1 MTAEAALLTFYGL
14 EKSRADGRRLLD
26 IARLGIPAGSCLLLT
41 GENGA
46 GKTTLLK
53 IIAGL
58 EAPDTAEVE
67 YRGKR
72 LPWHA
77 AQRFYR
83 HDVIYLH
90 QQPYLFDSSVA
101 DNIAYGLKRA
111 SIAKAEIVR
120 RVEQALEWAGL
131 GALAARNARKLS
143 GGEQQRVALTRA
155 WVLSPRVLL
164 LDEPLASMDHES
176 RERSYFL
183 IQRLKT
189 EGIGVVIA
197 SHEFERLAAVAD
209 VHLRLDAGTLRAD
222 TLRAPK
228 RPLEAAP
235 ARIDSSGA
243 AGGRGPRGRSPSA
256 N

>member
-1 MTAEAALLTFYGL
+1 MTEAALLTFYGL
-14 EKSRADGRRLLD
+14 EKSHADGRRLLD
-26 IARLGIPAGSCLLLT
+26 IARLDISAGACLLLT

-53 IIAGL
+53 IVAGL
-58 EAPDTAEVE
+58 ETPDAAEVE
-67 YRGKR
+67 YRGQR
-72 LPWHA
+72 LAWQA
-77 AQRFYR
+77 AQRLYR

-101 DNIAYGLKRA
+101 DNIAYGLKRTG
-111 SIAKAEIVR
+111 IAKDEIAQ

-155 WVLSPRVLL
+155 WVLSPCVLL
-164 LDEPLASMDHES
+164 LDEPLASMDPEA

-183 IQRLKT
+183 IQRLKA

-209 VHLRLDAGTLRAD
+209 VHMRLDAGTLRAD
-222 TLRAPK
+222 TLRTPK
-228 RPLEAAP
+228 RPLEAVSAHP
-235 ARIDSSGA
+235 YRPGVA
-243 AGGRGPRGRSPSA
+243 AGPRPNGR
-256 N
+256 

>member
-1 MTAEAALLTFYGL
+1 MTAETVLLTFYGL
-14 EKSRADGRRLLD
+14 EKSHADGRRLLN
-26 IARLGIPAGSCLLLT
+26 IARLDISAGACLLLT

-58 EAPDTAEVE
+58 EAPDCAEVE
-67 YRGKR
+67 YQGQR
-72 LPWHA
+72 LAWHA
-77 AQRFYR
+77 AQPHYR

-90 QQPYLFDSSVA
+90 QQPYLFDSSVT

-111 SIAKAEIVR
+111 GVAKAEIVR
-120 RVEQALEWAGL
+120 RVAQALEWAGL
-131 GALAARNARKLS
+131 GVLATRNARRLS

-164 LDEPLASMDHES
+164 LDEPLASMDPES

-209 VHLRLDAGTLRAD
+209 VHLRLDNGTLCAD
-222 TLRAPK
+222 TMRTPK
-228 RPLEAAP
+228 RPIEAVSAYP
-235 ARIDSSGA
+235 YRPGVAT
-243 AGGRGPRGRSPSA
+243 GPRPSGH
-256 N
+256 